1 MRWNSDRARKGANP
15 KAPVDKAAR
24 SRRRRRLGLVA
35 LTTTSL
41 TLFTASAPLA
51 DINDSMDGYWS
62 SSIGS
67 ANVTGPTAFQGQ
79 SAGYYTLGNVA
90 FRGPQET
97 TQIGAIQL
105 PSVRAGCGGI
115 DIFSGGFSF
124 INSDQLVAHMKA
136 VASNAI
142 SYAFMLAIKSLS
154 PIVADQIESLQKVA
168 GDVNQF
174 NMNSCQ
180 QAQALVGGLWGRSDT
195 ASNQI
200 CTDLSTYR
208 GFYSD
213 RIAAR
218 HDCPNRMAQNLNN
231 LPESDKKVIPINKNI
246 AWEATRQHPMLAG
259 DRELAEL
266 FMTLTG
272 TIIYKC
278 PDNNGCIIDVLPA
291 EGAKDGVITKLLDG
305 GAVRVHRCDTTDKCL
320 NPVKYGGTQTLA
332 ANRALKNRVEAM
344 LRSIITKIQTR
355 QTLSAAEQ
363 DFLNMVSLP
372 VYKMASVYSA
382 QQGAAAAG
390 TMAQYADVIAL
401 DMVYT
406 WINRSVSQVEDGARN
421 MVGVDEAQLAEWR
434 ESIEQVRSILNER
447 QQVLNT
453 KTSAIEDMIARTQR
467 AEQQLA
473 ARMGTRIGET
483 IAFSASMTPN

>member
-1 MRWNSDRARKGANP
+1 MIFRKNDGAPKDRQTQ
-15 KAPVDKAAR
+15 
-24 SRRRRRLGLVA
+24 RRRRRRIGAAVTA
-35 LTTTSL
+35 AAVTILTS
-41 TLFTASAPLA
+41 TAPAA
-51 DINDSMDGYWS
+51 DDINQSMDGYWS
-62 SSIGS
+62 NSLGA

-142 SYAFMLAIKSLS
+142 SYAFMLALKSLS

-168 GDVNQF
+168 GDINQF

-180 QAQALVGGLWGRSDT
+180 QAQALVGGLWGRTDT

-200 CTDLSTYR
+200 CQDLSTYR

-213 RIAAR
+213 RISAR
-218 HDCPNRMAQNLNN
+218 HDCPNRLSQNLNN
-231 LPESDKKVIPINKNI
+231 LPESDKKVIPVNKNI
-246 AWEATRQHPMLAG
+246 AWEAMRQHPMLAG
-259 DRELAEL
+259 DRELSEL

-272 TIIYKC
+272 TIIYRC

-291 EGAKDGVITKLLDG
+291 EGAKDGTVTKLLDG
-305 GAVRVHRCDTTDKCL
+305 GALRVHRCDTADKCL
-320 NPVKYGGTQTLA
+320 NPVKFGQTQNLA
-332 ANRALKNRVEAM
+332 ASRALKVRVETM
-344 LRSIITKIQTR
+344 LRSIIGKIQAR
-355 QTLSAAEQ
+355 QSLSPTEQ

-401 DMVYT
+401 DLVYT
-406 WINRSVSQVEDGARN
+406 WINRSVTQVEDGARN
-421 MVGVDEAQLAEWR
+421 MVGVDEVQLAEWR
-434 ESIEQVRSILNER
+434 GSIEEIRTILNDR
-447 QQVLNT
+447 QQVLNG

-467 AEQQLA
+467 AEQTLA

-483 IAFSASMTPN
+483 IAFSNSMTPN